1 MSRGLALMPKII
13 QNVREQL
20 LAEAKKQIAEFG
32 YEKTTIRSVASA
44 CGLGIGTVYN
54 YFPSKDTL
62 IASFL
67 LVDWKNAL
75 ANMQKNVSSNLQSTL
90 KVVYDE
96 IKAFIKRNEVLFSD
110 KDASKSY
117 SLSFPE
123 RHSLLRSQIA
133 EIIKPT
139 CETANATDKE
149 FLALFVAESLLVWTI
164 AGKDFEDIFQIAQL
178 LFK

>member
-1 MSRGLALMPKII
+1 MPKII

-32 YEKTTIRSVASA
+32 YEKTTVRSVASA
-44 CGLGIGTVYN
+44 CGLGVGTVYN

-67 LVDWKNAL
+67 LVDWQNAL
-75 ANMQKNVSSNLQSTL
+75 ANMKKSVSANLQTTL
-90 KVVYDE
+90 NAVYDE
-96 IKAFIKRNEVLFSD
+96 IKAFIKRHEILFSD

-139 CETANATDKE
+139 CETTNATDKE

-164 AGKDFEDIFQIAQL
+164 AGKDFEDIFQVLQL

>member
-1 MSRGLALMPKII
+1 MPKII

-20 LAEAKKQIAEFG
+20 LAEAKRQIAEFG
-32 YEKTTIRSVASA
+32 YEKTTVRSVASA
-44 CGLGIGTVYN
+44 CGLGVGTVYN
-54 YFPSKDTL
+54 YFSSKDTL

-67 LVDWKNAL
+67 LVDWQNTL
-75 ANMQKNVSSNLQSTL
+75 ANMKTGVCSDLRLTLQA
-90 KVVYDE
+90 VYNE
-96 IKAFIKRNEVLFSD
+96 LKAFIKLHEVLFLD

-117 SLSFPE
+117 SVAFPE

-139 CETANATDKE
+139 CEIANVPDKE
-149 FLALFVAESLLVWTI
+149 FLAQFVSESILVWTI
-164 AGKDFEDIFQIAQL
+164 AGKDFEDIFQIVQL

>member
-1 MSRGLALMPKII
+1 MPKII

-67 LVDWKNAL
+67 LVDWQNAL
-75 ANMQKNVSSNLQSTL
+75 ANMKKSVSANLQTTL

-164 AGKDFEDIFQIAQL
+164 AGKDFEDIFQVLQL